1 MRETPKE
8 LQIYKHFKGSLYQI
22 VAVAVHTETTDRLV
36 VYRSLTNPERVFA
49 RPLDMFL
56 SEVNH
61 KKYPD
66 VKAKYR
72 FTLLEDMEEDANG
85 IKEDDAPTPSEI
97 KEDSDSK
104 IANVLSGVVNV
115 TKNVIE
121 SAKETISEKISVIET
136 EETIEKVADE
146 ELTDSVK
153 DELTDSADVNDS
165 EDSADE
171 EAPVDEIPIIDPI
184 VEKILDA
191 KDYKDKIENL
201 ELIRGRITDE
211 MLTTIAISLD
221 IQFAGDT
228 LEEKYADI
236 LKCLKMRNKYE
247 TNRFR

>member
-8 LQIYKHFKGSLYQI
+8 LQIYRHFKGSLYQI

-72 FTLLEDMEEDANG
+72 FTLLEDMEEDNPNEN
-85 IKEDDAPTPSEI
+85 IEDDAPTSSEI

-104 IANVLSGVVNV
+104 IVNVISGVVSA

-121 SAKETISEKISVIET
+121 SAKETISEKISVNET
-136 EETIEKVADE
+136 EEINEDVADE
-146 ELTDSVK
+146 K
-153 DELTDSADVNDS
+153 PADSADVNVS
-165 EDSADE
+165 EDDLADE